1 MEKNIKQLIGYNEIQ
16 KRLEE
21 LAKQIDK
28 DYNNEEITVICV
40 LNGAV
45 IFGTELVLKMK
56 TNMKLEFMKIS
67 SYNGTESSGKTQGKG
82 I

>member
-28 DYNNEEITVICV
+28 DYNNEEITVICR
-40 LNGAV
+40 N
-45 IFGTELVLKMK
+45 INF
-56 TNMKLEFMKIS
+56 IS
-67 SYNGTESSGKTQGKG
+67 YRILTLICTVNFQALFYKQF
-82 I
+82 IIVFV